1 MGIFVGNIHV
11 LAMIW
16 AGVQALVR
24 VEPGAS
30 PIWLV
35 AAAVVIG
42 NLAVLPLSIISSGE
56 VGFPVWTFISLLT
69 ARQSTK
75 ARTRQPAGPLMS
87 EREWE
92 RQAEAIAR
100 QSRRFGHGS

>member
-1 MGIFVGNIHV
+1 
-11 LAMIW
+11 LE
-16 AGVQALVR
+16 ALV
-24 VEPGAS
+24 VELFGEVAELKR
-30 PIWLV
+30 LV
-35 AAAVVIG
+35 AAAIVIG

-56 VGFPVWTFISLLT
+56 VGFPVWTFIALLT